1 MEMTTDAENIDGKD
15 TESDSALPTSVCDG
29 SDSQGGS
36 PSSRGSKKQNSS
48 ESSVCSS
55 LNPPNDDSS
64 KVPEVEFKDG
74 HSESVADHP
83 AAVTNIALDSDDIPQ
98 EGKEEKKNEAIVLDI
113 PDETDFEANTETS
126 EGAVVGRCN
135 DAMDADDTFETSF

>member
-29 SDSQGGS
+29 SDS
-36 PSSRGSKKQNSS
+36 PSSRGSKKHNAS

-55 LNPPNDDSS
+55 LETPNDDSS
-64 KVPEVEFKDG
+64 KVPEVEFKEG

-83 AAVTNIALDSDDIPQ
+83 AAVTNIALDRDDVSQ
-98 EGKEEKKNEAIVLDI
+98 ELKGGKENEAVVLDI
-113 PDETDFEANTETS
+113 PDQTDFKTDKENS
-126 EGAVVGRCN
+126 EGAVVGRNN
-135 DAMDADDTFETSF
+135 DAMEADDTLETSF